1 MRWQHWAWV
10 MTDEHSDEDWLALIA
25 GRPRP
30 GADAATQAE
39 ATALRAGLLSYRED
53 APDGE
58 LTAPAQRIDKLLHR
72 GREAGVLAAARPDWR
87 ARLLAWWQRPQG
99 LALAFSVVLG
109 AGVLAM
115 WPTTQPLPTAQE
127 RGASANQR
135 ITAADP
141 PQRQR
146 ELLGVGTRSGGE
158 SRHSLSHECGGV
170 GHRAQHGLRHDA
182 LHRRRR
188 DTGSHTDHE
197 SIGVE
202 CPGERSE
209 RARDHRWLHPNEHD
223 GGADNG
229 ASVGIRGRFDRERLD

>member
-39 ATALRAGLLSYRED
+39 ATALRAGLLAYRED

-87 ARLLAWWQRPQG
+87 ARLLACWQRPQG

-146 ELLGVGTRSGGE
+146 ELL
-158 SRHSLSHECGGV
+158 
-170 GHRAQHGLRHDA
+170 AALR
-182 LHRRRR
+182 
-188 DTGSHTDHE
+188 
-197 SIGVE
+197 
-202 CPGERSE
+202 
-209 RARDHRWLHPNEHD
+209 
-223 GGADNG
+223 GADLD
-229 ASVGIRGRFDRERLD
+229 AEPYERLGRLGVDVALPPEPSAAQRQVLKAQGLSVPAGPVLMIEILAAPRP